1 MHVNNPLLHAGLLGD
16 IMFTKKILLG
26 SAIASLIAV
35 SALAQSWP
43 NLPIVGGASYCSS
56 TVNGACVNTVPA
68 GPTAVTGN
76 ETSPADTN
84 LSGGSAQPQTVKMS
98 MRALNAAPVT
108 YNLCAGAACGSVTV
122 GNNSGGVLFD
132 YSTTIDSA
140 TVVTPLS
147 PMDGQRFV
155 IAANFTITSLTVTAN
170 TGTTLSV
177 TTPTVL
183 TASTTVP
190 QGYEYM
196 YVASTTKW
204 YRIR

>member
-1 MHVNNPLLHAGLLGD
+1 MLKRMV
-16 IMFTKKILLG
+16 
-26 SAIASLIAV
+26 LIAAATLLSV
-35 SALAQSWP
+35 SAFAQTTFVP
-43 NLPIVGGASYCSS
+43 NFPIVGGSSYCSS
-56 TVNGACVNTVPA
+56 TVNGTCVNTVPA

-76 ETSPADTN
+76 EFVPADTSLTQGAN
-84 LSGGSAQPQTVKMS
+84 PSSVKMS

-108 YNLCAGAACGSVTV
+108 YNLCAAAACGSVTV
-122 GNNSGGVLFD
+122 GNNSGGILFD

-155 IAANFTITSLTVTAN
+155 IASPYTITSLTVTAN
-170 TGTTLSV
+170 TGSTLAV

-190 QGYEYM
+190 QGYEFM
-196 YVASTTKW
+196 YVSSTAKW
-204 YRIR
+204 YKVR

>member
-1 MHVNNPLLHAGLLGD
+1 MFKRLGL
-16 IMFTKKILLG
+16 
-26 SAIASLIAV
+26 SIAAVALIGGV
-35 SALAQSWP
+35 ALAGMWN
-43 NLPIVGGASYCSS
+43 NLPIVGGAAYCITTINNVCSQS
-56 TVNGACVNTVPA
+56 AAA

-76 ETSPADTN
+76 ETIPADTN
-84 LSGGSAQPQTVKMS
+84 LSGGQNPQTVNMS

-108 YNLCAGAACGSVTV
+108 FVTCAAAACGSNTIA
-122 GNNSGGVLFD
+122 NNSGGILLA

-140 TVVTPLS
+140 TVVTPLA
-147 PMDGQRFV
+147 PMDGQRFA
-155 IAANFTITSLTVTAN
+155 IAADHTVTSLTVTAN

-204 YRIR
+204 YRVR

>member
-1 MHVNNPLLHAGLLGD
+1 MKRLGIAAIALTIISSAVLAAGLFLGY
-16 IMFTKKILLG
+16 
-26 SAIASLIAV
+26 
-35 SALAQSWP
+35 
-43 NLPIVGGASYCSS
+43 PIVGGASYCST
-56 TVNGACVNTVPA
+56 TVNATCTNTVPA

-76 ETSPADTN
+76 ELVPADTELAAGRN
-84 LSGGSAQPQTVKMS
+84 PQTVLLS

-122 GNNSGGVLFD
+122 ANNSGGILFD

-155 IAANFTITSLTVTAN
+155 IASPYTITSLTVTAN
-170 TGTTLSV
+170 TGSTLSV

-190 QGYEYM
+190 QGYEFM
-196 YVASTTKW
+196 YVASTAKW
-204 YRIR
+204 YKVR

>member
-1 MHVNNPLLHAGLLGD
+1 MKR
-16 IMFTKKILLG
+16 I
-26 SAIASLIAV
+26 IA
-35 SALAQSWP
+35 ALAFVMIAGAAVAGMW
-43 NLPIVGGASYCSS
+43 NNFPIVGGASYCITTINAVCSQ
-56 TVNGACVNTVPA
+56 TAPA

-76 ETSPADTN
+76 ETIPGDTN
-84 LSGGSAQPQTVKMS
+84 LSGGRAPQTVVFS
-98 MRALNAAPVT
+98 MRSLNAAPITFVT
-108 YNLCAGAACGSVTV
+108 CAAAACGSNTIAD
-122 GNNSGGVLFD
+122 NAGGIMLA

-140 TVVTPLS
+140 TVVTPLT
-147 PMDGQRFV
+147 PMDGMRFS
-155 IAANFTITSLTVTAN
+155 IAADHTVTSLTVTAN

-204 YRIR
+204 YRVR